1 MKKSSSILWLFLIPL
16 LVPLFVIGV
25 QRWQNT
31 QLTNYFVGGYTDETT
46 GERAAMKKLA
56 QVVAEGR
63 DRGKI
68 RVRWDVFKPASKPT
82 TKRPTEL
89 WIYGVIYDRQ
99 SKCLLRYMVSP
110 RFTDMN
116 EVEAIQYDNVT
127 DTTIQALGQSRD
139 TYSDLVKYG
148 AVFIKQGKADFVD
161 GYGPVFR

>member
-1 MKKSSSILWLFLIPL
+1 MKKNLWWLFLLPL
-16 LVPLFVIGV
+16 LVPLLVVGIRRGH
-25 QRWQNT
+25 NSG
-31 QLTNYFVGGYTDETT
+31 LHNYDAGGFKNGTV
-46 GERAAMKKLA
+46 GERAAVKKLA

-89 WIYGVIYDRQ
+89 WLYGVIYDRQ
-99 SKCLLRYMVSP
+99 NKRLLRYMVSP

-127 DTTIQALGQSRD
+127 DTAIQALGQSKG
-139 TYSDLVKYG
+139 TYLDLVKYG